1 MSAKNRRILKKV
13 SRLRAVQISPRD
25 ILTRERAARRSELQ
39 NPENE
44 KIPRLLLRFIPTV
57 VGMCVTVSIM
67 LTSKE
72 NLDAGTV
79 IEGILKLASLP
90 IVGLRGYKSGYNYVK
105 ERYIP
110 WIQTKVRIIEEFLSE
125 KDAAAHLTLE
135 E

>member
-1 MSAKNRRILKKV
+1 MPKKMEKDLYRV
-13 SRLRAVQISPRD
+13 KKTRSGELDASTLMTRD
-25 ILTRERAARRSELQ
+25 KRQKSELE

-90 IVGLRGYKSGYNYVK
+90 IVGLRGYKSVYNYVK